1 VKVAVNLLHLVPGET
16 GGAETYARRLLP
28 ALAEADPGLELTL
41 YAGAAAA
48 ESLESERWKVAP
60 LRFDPRSRVRRVLAE
75 QTLLPAAL
83 RRERPD
89 LLHNL
94 FNTGPAVSPVPQ
106 VTTIHDLVFKRY
118 PETHGVLAKGV
129 EVLVPLAAR
138 RSKRVLTDSEASKTD
153 IVELLGVPPDRVDVA
168 PLGPGIP
175 ENVRGPT
182 PLEVRR
188 RFGVADAPLVLSVLA
203 KRPHKNAARLIEA
216 LAAVPDAVLVMPGYS
231 TGYELELR
239 SRIES
244 AKVADRVR
252 LLGWVD
258 DATLEGLYR
267 AADCFVFPS
276 LAEGF
281 GLPVLEAMLR
291 GAPVACSNTT
301 SLPEVAG
308 DAALYFDPLDVEAI
322 AGSVRKILEDETV
335 AARLRSAGRKQAK
348 RFNWAETAQRTL
360 ESYHGALAPA
370 RGLQPLRRRS

>member
-28 ALAEADPGLELTL
+28 ALHAADTGLQLTL
-41 YAGAAAA
+41 YCGAAAA
-48 ESLESERWKVAP
+48 ASLQSERWKVVP

-83 RRERPD
+83 RRARPD
-89 LLHNL
+89 LLHNV
-94 FNTGPAVSPVPQ
+94 FNTGPAVAPVPQ
-106 VTTIHDLVFKRY
+106 VTTIHDLIFKRF

-138 RSKRVLTDSEASKTD
+138 RSARILTDSHASKTD
-153 IVELLGVPPDRVDVA
+153 LMELLGIPAERVDVA
-168 PLGPGIP
+168 PLGPGIADD
-175 ENVRGPT
+175 VRGPP
-182 PLEVRR
+182 PLEIRR
-188 RFGVADAPLVLSVLA
+188 RFDVGDAPLVLSVLA

-216 LAAVPDAVLVMPGYS
+216 LAAVPDAVLVMPGYT
-231 TGYELELR
+231 TGHERELR
-239 SRIES
+239 SRLATTGVS
-244 AKVADRVR
+244 DRVR

-258 DATLEGLYR
+258 DATLDGLYR

-308 DAALYFDPLDVEAI
+308 DAALFFDPLHVEAI
-322 AGSVRKILEDETV
+322 AASVRQILEDV
-335 AARLRSAGRKQAK
+335 RAAERLRTAGRERAK
-348 RFNWAETAQRTL
+348 RFTWAETAQRTL
-360 ESYHGALAPA
+360 GSYRSALA
-370 RGLQPLRRRS
+370 

>member
-1 VKVAVNLLHLVPGET
+1 MNLLHLVPGET

-28 ALAEADPGLELTL
+28 ALCEADPGLELTL
-41 YAGAAAA
+41 YSGAAAA
-48 ESLESERWKVAP
+48 ESLESEQWKVVP

-83 RRERPD
+83 RKNRPD
-89 LLHNL
+89 LLHNV
-94 FNTGPAVSPVPQ
+94 FNTGPALSPVPQ
-106 VTTIHDLVFKRY
+106 VTTIHDVVFKRF

-153 IVELLGVPPDRVDVA
+153 IVDLLGIPSDRVDVA

-175 ENVRGPT
+175 EDVQGPP
-182 PLEVRR
+182 PLEIRQ
-188 RFGVADAPLVLSVLA
+188 RFDVGDAPLVLSVLA

-216 LAAVPDAVLVMPGYS
+216 LAGVPDAVLVMPGYS
-231 TGYELELR
+231 TGYEVELR
-239 SRIES
+239 SRID
-244 AKVADRVR
+244 AAGVADRVR

-258 DATLEGLYR
+258 DATLDGLYR

-301 SLPEVAG
+301 SLPEIAG
-308 DAALYFDPLDVEAI
+308 DAALLFDPLDVEAI
-322 AGSVRKILEDETV
+322 AGSVRQILDDER
-335 AARLRSAGRKQAK
+335 AAERLRKAGRKRAK
-348 RFNWAETAQRTL
+348 QFSWTETAQRTL
-360 ESYHGALAPA
+360 GSYRTALVERA
-370 RGLQPLRRRS
+370 